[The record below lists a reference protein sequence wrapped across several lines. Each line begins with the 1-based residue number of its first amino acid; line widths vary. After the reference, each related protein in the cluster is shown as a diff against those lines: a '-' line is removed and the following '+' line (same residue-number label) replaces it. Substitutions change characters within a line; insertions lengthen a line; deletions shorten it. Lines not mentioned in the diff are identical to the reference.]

1 MILSL
6 IIVCVLD
13 LVFPAK
19 MDGTR
24 YERVPSTESDESTK
38 RKLRSSK
45 QDESDEELAKEDE
58 KSDEKKKEL

>member
-19 MDGTR
+19 MDGVR
-24 YERVPSTESDESTK
+24 YERVPSTESDDTTR

-45 QDESDEELAKEDE
+45 QDDEEEEPSKEE
-58 KSDEKKKEL
+58 SEEKKEL